1 MKVLLTGATGFIGS
15 HLAESFILKKI
26 DLILTKRTTSNLKN
40 CQSFQSKVTWVNTDS
55 DSWIETVINLKPDI
69 IVHAAWNGVDSL
81 NRDDWNNQL
90 SNINLMYQLL
100 KIAESC
106 NIKKFIS
113 LGSQAEYGQ
122 FEGKISEDYPLNPI
136 SSYGA
141 IKLAVLE
148 LLKSFCRDNHI
159 EWYWLRVFSVFGER
173 EDEKWL
179 IPSVILKMLSE
190 EKEMNFTLGEQKY
203 AYLYIGHFVN
213 SIISVIKLTAPS
225 GIYNISSDRAV
236 CLKDVLNMIKDLINP
251 SFNLKLGTIPYRQNQ
266 SMHIEGDS
274 TKFIQTFGKIDS
286 SDFKTKLERVINSYR
301 K

>member
-40 CQSFQSKVTWVNTDS
+40 CQSFYSKVTWVNTDS

-148 LLKSFCRDNHI
+148 LLKSFCNDNHI

-203 AYLYIGHFVN
+203 AYLYIGDFVN
-213 SIISVIKLTAPS
+213 SIISVITLNAPS

>member
-15 HLAESFILKKI
+15 HLAESFILQKF

-40 CQSFQSKVTWVNTDS
+40 CQSFYSKVTWVNTDS
-55 DSWIETVINLKPDI
+55 DSWIETVINHKPVI
-69 IVHAAWNGVDSL
+69 IVHAAWNGVSSST
-81 NRDDWNNQL
+81 RDDWKNQL

-122 FEGKISEDYPLNPI
+122 FDGKISEDYPLNPT

-148 LLKSFCRDNHI
+148 LLKSYCSDNHI

-203 AYLYIGHFVN
+203 AYLYIGDFVK
-213 SIISVIKLTAPS
+213 SILSVITLTAPS

-236 CLKDVLNMIKDLINP
+236 CLKEVLNLMKDVINP
-251 SFNLKLGTIPYRQNQ
+251 SFTLKLGAIPYRQNQ

-301 K
+301 N